1 MTLTTTTPTPV
12 TCSPV
17 GADASVAEL
26 LRAAAGLLQAAYARV
41 SGDHAGLSEE
51 DLMGDIV
58 AAQHVQNSAWAIQS
72 HRLTQAAAIEHRD
85 DPNPIEGAYPLL
97 IHRVIRHDPGSFVD
111 EWFALETGTRLGW
124 SDRHSNTRLG
134 EALDTVERCPRLV
147 DRVGSGTLDP
157 GKACAVAQV
166 STEAPDHVARQ
177 IEDKILAG
185 DPEGMTAV
193 RLRAKARR
201 LRARL
206 DPVGADRAAQAR
218 RRSQVG
224 VWVSPHHEPGLS
236 QLTAVLPTL
245 EAAKVMAAVDDL
257 ARELHQVTTTNKT
270 LPQCR
275 VDALTDLV
283 LTGVG
288 VDTQLTFTIPVTPPA
303 TPATAEDAG
312 VQGLSF
318 EEPDWDD
325 LVDGFDE
332 ASLDYDWHEPGLTPI
347 NGLDQL
353 DEELRALIA
362 EELEDLNR
370 ADLNAEA
377 HARSEAIGQGPPD
390 TGPPDTT
397 PPDTTPPQTG
407 PPDEVPMMSPPAGH
421 ARHVAGIGDVFLPRV
436 GIIPAAVIT
445 ELTQLLG
452 VKLTRALTDATTG
465 TVIETA
471 DRSYRP
477 GVRLARFVKTRDQ
490 HCRFPGCTRPATLSD
505 IDHVTRYPDGDTA
518 AHNLQCLCRHHHR
531 AKHEGG
537 WHVTMT
543 SQGICTWTS
552 PAGHTYVTDPG
563 D

>member
-1 MTLTTTTPTPV
+1 MTLTATAPTPV
-12 TCSPV
+12 TLSPGV
-17 GADASVAEL
+17 QDASVAEL
-26 LRAAAGLLQAAYARV
+26 LGAAAGLLQAAYARV
-41 SGDHAGLSEE
+41 AGDYAGLSEE

-97 IHRVIRHDPGSFVD
+97 IHRVIRHAPGSFVD

-124 SDRHSNTRLG
+124 SDRQSNTRLG

-166 STEAPDHVARQ
+166 TTEAPDHVARQ
-177 IEDKILAG
+177 IEDRILAD

-206 DPVGADRAAQAR
+206 DPVGADRAARAR

-245 EAAKVMAAVDDL
+245 EAAKLMAAVDEL

-288 VDTQLTFTIPVTPPA
+288 VDTQLTFTIPVTAPETAPA
-303 TPATAEDAG
+303 IAEDAG
-312 VQGLSF
+312 VAGLSF

-332 ASLDYDWHEPGLTPI
+332 ASVDYDWHEPGLTPI

-362 EELEDLNR
+362 EELEDLNASVGNEH
-370 ADLNAEA
+370 AD
-377 HARSEAIGQGPPD
+377 GD
-390 TGPPDTT
+390 
-397 PPDTTPPQTG
+397 PPQTG
-407 PPDEVPMMSPPAGH
+407 PPEVDSMMSPPTGH
-421 ARHVAGIGDVFLPRV
+421 ARHVAGIGDVLLPRV
-436 GIIPAAVIT
+436 GVIPAAVIT
-445 ELTQLLG
+445 ELAQVLG

-465 TVIETA
+465 TVVETA

-477 GVRLARFVKTRDQ
+477 GARLARFVKTRDQ
-490 HCRFPGCTRPATLSD
+490 HCRFPGCTRLATLSD
-505 IDHVTRYPDGDTA
+505 IDHVIRYPDGDTA
-518 AHNLQCLCRHHHR
+518 ADNLQCLCRHHHR

-543 SQGICTWTS
+543 PEGICTWTS
-552 PAGHTYVTDPG
+552 PAGHTYETNPG

>member
-1 MTLTTTTPTPV
+1 MTLTATTPTPV
-12 TCSPV
+12 TLSPV
-17 GADASVAEL
+17 GPDASVAEL

-41 SGDHAGLSEE
+41 SGDYAGLSEE

-85 DPNPIEGAYPLL
+85 DPNPIQGAYPLL

-134 EALDTVERCPRLV
+134 EALDTVQRCPRLV

-157 GKACAVAQV
+157 GKACAIAQV
-166 STEAPDHVARQ
+166 STEAPAHVARQ
-177 IEDKILAG
+177 IEDTILAD

-270 LPQCR
+270 LPECR

-283 LTGVG
+283 LSGVG
-288 VDTQLTFTIPVTPPA
+288 VDTQLTFTIPIT
-303 TPATAEDAG
+303 TAEPDTPSEN
-312 VQGLSF
+312 LSL

-332 ASLDYDWHEPGLTPI
+332 ASLDYEWHEPGLTPI

-353 DEELRALIA
+353 DQELRALIA

-377 HARSEAIGQGPPD
+377 RARSQSVGQDPPD
-390 TGPPDTT
+390 TGPPD
-397 PPDTTPPQTG
+397 
-407 PPDEVPMMSPPAGH
+407 EVPINGVWAESSAVKPVVTAGGIG
-421 ARHVAGIGDVFLPRV
+421 VAGGIEDVLLPRV
-436 GIIPAAVIT
+436 GVIPAAVII
-445 ELTQLLG
+445 ELAQVLG

-465 TVIETA
+465 TVVETA
-471 DRSYRP
+471 DPSYRP
-477 GVRLARFVKTRDQ
+477 GARLARFVKTRDQ

-505 IDHVTRYPDGDTA
+505 IDHVIRYPDGDTA

-543 SQGICTWTS
+543 PEGICTWTS
-552 PAGHTYVTDPG
+552 PAGHTYVTNPG

>member
-1 MTLTTTTPTPV
+1 MSLTATTPTSV
-12 TCSPV
+12 TLSPV

-26 LRAAAGLLQAAYARV
+26 LGAAAGLLQAAYARV
-41 SGDHAGLSEE
+41 AGDYAGLSEE

-134 EALDTVERCPRLV
+134 EALDTLERCPRLV

-166 STEAPDHVARQ
+166 TTEAPDHVARQ
-177 IEDKILAG
+177 IEDRILAD
-185 DPEGMTAV
+185 DPETMTAV

-206 DPVGADRAAQAR
+206 DPAGADRAAQAR

-245 EAAKVMAAVDDL
+245 EAAKLMAAVDEL
-257 ARELHQVTTTNKT
+257 ARELHQVTTTGKT

-288 VDTQLTFTIPVTPPA
+288 VDTQLTFTIPVAVPVTAPETAPA
-303 TPATAEDAG
+303 QE
-312 VQGLSF
+312 LLC

-332 ASLDYDWHEPGLTPI
+332 ASVDYDWHEDGLTPI

-362 EELEDLNR
+362 EELEDLN
-370 ADLNAEA
+370 AEA
-377 HARSEAIGQGPPD
+377 RARRESVGQDPPD

-397 PPDTTPPQTG
+397 PPDTTPPQSG
-407 PPDEVPMMSPPAGH
+407 PPEVDPMMSPPTGH
-421 ARHVAGIGDVFLPRV
+421 ARHVAGIEDVFLPRV

-445 ELTQLLG
+445 ELTQVLG

-477 GVRLARFVKTRDQ
+477 GARLARFVRARDQ

-505 IDHVTRYPDGDTA
+505 IDHVIRYPDGNTA
-518 AHNLQCLCRHHHR
+518 ADNLQCLCRHHHR

-543 SQGICTWTS
+543 PEGVCTWTS
-552 PAGHTYVTDPG
+552 PAGYTYETNPG
-563 D
+563 N

>member
-1 MTLTTTTPTPV
+1 MSLTATAPTPV
-12 TCSPV
+12 TLSPV
-17 GADASVAEL
+17 GPDASVAEL
-26 LRAAAGLLQAAYARV
+26 LGAAAGLLQAAYARV
-41 SGDHAGLSEE
+41 SGDYAGLSEE

-85 DPNPIEGAYPLL
+85 DPNPIQGAYPML

-166 STEAPDHVARQ
+166 TTEAPAPVARA
-177 IEDKILAG
+177 IENTILAG
-185 DPEGMTAV
+185 DPETMTAV

-206 DPVGADRAAQAR
+206 DPVGADRAAQTR

-257 ARELHQVTTTNKT
+257 ARELHQVTTTGKT

-275 VDALTDLV
+275 VDALTDLI

-288 VDTQLTFTIPVTPPA
+288 VDTQVTFTIPVTAPETAPA
-303 TPATAEDAG
+303 QE
-312 VQGLSF
+312 LLC

-332 ASLDYDWHEPGLTPI
+332 ASVDYDWHEDGLTPI

-377 HARSEAIGQGPPD
+377 RARSESVDGDPPD
-390 TGPPDTT
+390 TGPPDAISAESSAVKPVVT
-397 PPDTTPPQTG
+397 
-407 PPDEVPMMSPPAGH
+407 AGGSST
-421 ARHVAGIGDVFLPRV
+421 AGGVGDVFLPRV

-445 ELTQLLG
+445 ELTQQLG

-477 GVRLARFVKTRDQ
+477 GARLARFVKTRDQ

-505 IDHVTRYPDGDTA
+505 IDHVIRYPDGNTA
-518 AHNLQCLCRHHHR
+518 ADNLQCLCRHHHR

-543 SQGICTWTS
+543 PEGICTWTS
-552 PAGHTYVTDPG
+552 PAGHTYETNPG